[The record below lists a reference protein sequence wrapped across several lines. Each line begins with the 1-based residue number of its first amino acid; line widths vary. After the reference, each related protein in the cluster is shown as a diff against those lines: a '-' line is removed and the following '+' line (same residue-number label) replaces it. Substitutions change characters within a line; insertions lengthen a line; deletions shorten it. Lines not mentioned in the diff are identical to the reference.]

1 MIREHIQQAIN
12 NRLAFDG
19 PFNVVPEP
27 ASTAFDGRIP
37 TLKNG
42 VWQKASPMLQA
53 RFAHCGRWL
62 SATHGSWLSISDMET
77 LWQEHIEDTFLDE
90 IKMNAVASSDN
101 WDNHALG
108 LFRSHRLSLF
118 SGSDYSYEMVI
129 LLWLDSTVEPE
140 VWVYDCNGES
150 RYKDL
155 NDYLNAYIND
165 DVSACERSW
174 RVE

>member
-27 ASTAFDGRIP
+27 ASTAFDSRIP

-108 LFRSHRLSLF
+108 LFRSHR
-118 SGSDYSYEMVI
+118 
-129 LLWLDSTVEPE
+129 
-140 VWVYDCNGES
+140 
-150 RYKDL
+150 R
-155 NDYLNAYIND
+155 
-165 DVSACERSW
+165 
-174 RVE
+174 